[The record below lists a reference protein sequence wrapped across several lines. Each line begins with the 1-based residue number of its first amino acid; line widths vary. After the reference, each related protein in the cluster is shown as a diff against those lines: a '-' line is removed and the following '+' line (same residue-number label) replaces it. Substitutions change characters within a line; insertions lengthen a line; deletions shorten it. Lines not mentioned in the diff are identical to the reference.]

1 MLFLVLEEFTEMFL
15 KGFPGSGGA
24 FRKICELLGGVEEVH
39 KILGMLSVLHFLVE
53 LPTIPIDSILLSEE
67 LLRGGL
73 GLKVDG
79 GGGKGGECA
88 NNRFVH
94 FNNSLLSFAGL
105 KLYKSPEWST

>member
-1 MLFLVLEEFTEMFL
+1 MFI

-24 FRKICELLGGVEEVH
+24 FRQICEFLGGVVEVH
-39 KILGMLSVLHFLVE
+39 KILGMLSVPHFLVE
-53 LPTIPIDSILLSEE
+53 LPTYPIDRFLLAHAH

-94 FNNSLLSFAGL
+94 FNSLLSFAGL